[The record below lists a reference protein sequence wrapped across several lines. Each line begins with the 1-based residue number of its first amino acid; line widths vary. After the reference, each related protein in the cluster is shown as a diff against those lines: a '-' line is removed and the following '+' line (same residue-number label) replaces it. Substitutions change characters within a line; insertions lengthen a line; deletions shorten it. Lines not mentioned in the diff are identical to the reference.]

1 MNINKLNIILATL
14 PFYSF
19 YNTRVNEREMKVF
32 RFLSSATKSI
42 IYSDKSKSLV
52 VDESDENKVKEL
64 IPNLMI
70 KELSNVICDNNEDNI
85 INGFIDIHD
94 KVLKRF
100 IESTNWSF
108 NIFDDIIEY
117 YRSDDDINLMKIY
130 KYRSVL
136 DEISY
141 LLDRCIND
149 PDLKPSKP

>member
-1 MNINKLNIILATL
+1 MNTNKLEVILSTL

-19 YNTRVNEREMKVF
+19 YNTKNEYKEIKIF
-32 RFLSSATKSI
+32 RFLSSATKLI
-42 IYSDKSKSLV
+42 VSDEDISSV
-52 VDESDENKVKEL
+52 VNEPDENKVKEL

-70 KELSNVICDNNEDNI
+70 KGLSEVICSHNEDKAVN
-85 INGFIDIHD
+85 NFIDIHD

-108 NIFDDIIEY
+108 NIFDSIIEY
-117 YRSDDDINLMKIY
+117 YRSDDDLSLMRIY

-136 DEISY
+136 DEISP

-149 PDLKPSKP
+149 PDLKACKP

>member
-1 MNINKLNIILATL
+1 MNINKLEVILSTL

-19 YNTRVNEREMKVF
+19 YNTKNEYKEIKIF
-32 RFLSSATKSI
+32 RFLSSATKLI
-42 IYSDKSKSLV
+42 VSDEDISSV
-52 VDESDENKVKEL
+52 VNEPDENKVKEL

-70 KELSNVICDNNEDNI
+70 KGLSEVICSHNEDKVVN
-85 INGFIDIHD
+85 NFIDIHD

-108 NIFDDIIEY
+108 NIFDSITEY
-117 YRSDDDINLMKIY
+117 YRSDDDLSLMRIY

-136 DEISY
+136 DEISP

-149 PDLKPSKP
+149 PDLKPFKP

>member
-1 MNINKLNIILATL
+1 MNINKLEVILSTL

-19 YNTRVNEREMKVF
+19 YDTKNEYKEIKIF
-32 RFLSSATKSI
+32 RFLSSVTKLI
-42 IYSDKSKSLV
+42 VSDEDISSV
-52 VDESDENKVKEL
+52 VNEPDENKVKEL

-70 KELSNVICDNNEDNI
+70 KGLSEVICSHNEDKVVN
-85 INGFIDIHD
+85 NFIDIHD

-108 NIFDDIIEY
+108 NIFDSIIEY
-117 YRSDDDINLMKIY
+117 YRSDDDFSLMRIY

-136 DEISY
+136 DEISP

-149 PDLKPSKP
+149 PDLKPFKP

>member
-1 MNINKLNIILATL
+1 MNINKLTIILVTL

-19 YNTRVNEREMKVF
+19 YNTRVNERGMRVF
-32 RFLSSATKSI
+32 KFLSSATKSI
-42 IYSDKSKSLV
+42 IYSDKSKSLIV
-52 VDESDENKVKEL
+52 NEYNENKVKEL

-85 INGFIDIHD
+85 VNDFIDIHD
-94 KVLKRF
+94 KVLEKF

-108 NIFDDIIEY
+108 SIFDRIIEY

-130 KYRSVL
+130 KYRSVI

-141 LLDRCIND
+141 LLDECMND
-149 PDLKPSKP
+149 LT

>member
-1 MNINKLNIILATL
+1 MNINKLEVILSTL

-19 YNTRVNEREMKVF
+19 YNTKNEYKEIKIF
-32 RFLSSATKSI
+32 RFLSSATKVI
-42 IYSDKSKSLV
+42 VSDEDISSV
-52 VDESDENKVKEL
+52 VNEPDENKVKEL

-70 KELSNVICDNNEDNI
+70 KGLSEVICSHNEDKVVN
-85 INGFIDIHD
+85 NFIDIHD

-108 NIFDDIIEY
+108 NIFDSIIEY
-117 YRSDDDINLMKIY
+117 YRSDDDLSLMRIY

-136 DEISY
+136 DEISP

-149 PDLKPSKP
+149 PDLKPFKP

>member
-19 YNTRVNEREMKVF
+19 YNTRVNERGMRVF

-42 IYSDKSKSLV
+42 IYSDKSKSLIV
-52 VDESDENKVKEL
+52 NEYNENKVKEL

-70 KELSNVICDNNEDNI
+70 KELSEVICSHNEDKVVN
-85 INGFIDIHD
+85 NFIGIHD
-94 KVLKRF
+94 KVLEKF

-108 NIFDDIIEY
+108 GIFDRIIEY
-117 YRSDDDINLMKIY
+117 YRSDDDINLMRIY
-130 KYRSVL
+130 KYRSVI

-141 LLDRCIND
+141 LLDECTND